1 MIAIELKEEKALV
14 ERLQNISRGQ
24 RGRRFQ
30 WHLKPFRKVSTLYD
44 EGKHMALSPHTYDC
58 VEVMQRFSWLSP
70 PDPDCHDVLDSHQMR
85 SQH

>member
-14 ERLQNISRGQ
+14 ERLQNIRRGQ

-44 EGKHMALSPHTYDC
+44 EGKHMALSPHT
-58 VEVMQRFSWLSP
+58 
-70 PDPDCHDVLDSHQMR
+70 
-85 SQH
+85 